1 VNGRPAPRRLFVLL
15 LVVEALL
22 PGCEASQPAC
32 DGGVCDRAAPTATGD
47 AATPP
52 PIRVVDEDAAC
63 AMQSTEASAG
73 LDKQVDVLFVI
84 DNSGSMGEEIAAIR
98 RNIDQSFARIVEESR
113 VDYRVLVLSAFGT
126 EGTSVCIE
134 PPLAGAPCADGLYA
148 TNGDRFF
155 HYHLPI
161 DSFDPWCKLLSALDR
176 PDPNGRAPGGLKAWL
191 RPDAEKV
198 IVAITDDSP
207 SCTYQGGGE
216 SQPVVFG
223 APGADPYEDALLFHQ
238 TLLAAAPEQLG
249 VAPDARYAFYAFVG
263 LSPHADATAPWF
275 PHEPLQAELCD
286 TAASPGLGYQALSV
300 ITDALRYP
308 VCEGRGFDAVLRVLA
323 RSVVESAKAECS
335 FQLPAPPRGQFLNKD
350 TIHVEYRPRGDGEAV
365 DIRQVA
371 EEGRCDDHAFLLRGD
386 RIELCRQACAI
397 VEADRAAALRVLYGC
412 LVDVE

>member
-1 VNGRPAPRRLFVLL
+1 MIEAYEQRHGIEIVHAWGMTELSPLGTIGRLKSYQLDLPEAARFAIRAKQGRPV
-15 LVVEALL
+15 
-22 PGCEASQPAC
+22 PGIEVRAIDL
-32 DGGVCDRAAPTATGD
+32 DGAEVPWDGQTIGELQVRGPWVIRDYYRDERSGEGFSADGWFRTGD
-47 AATPP
+47 
-52 PIRVVDEDAAC
+52 VVTIDPE
-63 AMQSTEASAG
+63 G
-73 LDKQVDVLFVI
+73 YVLIVDRTKDLI
-84 DNSGSMGEEIAAIR
+84 KS
-98 RNIDQSFARIVEESR
+98 
-113 VDYRVLVLSAFGT
+113 
-126 EGTSVCIE
+126 
-134 PPLAGAPCADGLYA
+134 
-148 TNGDRFF
+148 
-155 HYHLPI
+155 
-161 DSFDPWCKLLSALDR
+161 
-176 PDPNGRAPGGLKAWL
+176 
-191 RPDAEKV
+191 
-198 IVAITDDSP
+198 
-207 SCTYQGGGE
+207 GGE

-300 ITDALRYP
+300 ITDPLRYP